1 MSANRKQIVVA
12 VDNSDNCFR
21 ALLAGAELARAMGR
35 ELALLYVF
43 PYSPGASASMTG
55 LNELSTEQLKEH
67 KASVSDDIFKG
78 AEAELAKK
86 VPIAHKHLL
95 VGDPAE
101 EIINFMRDHPDTH
114 LVMGRRG
121 LSKIKA
127 LVLGSVSDKVTRYA
141 PGLVTVVS

>member
-21 ALLAGAELARAMGR
+21 ALIAGAELACAMGR

-55 LNELSTEQLKEH
+55 LNELSPEKLKEH
-67 KASVSDDIFKG
+67 KSSVSERVFKG
-78 AEAELAKK
+78 AEAELGQKYP
-86 VPIAHKHLL
+86 VSQRHLL

-101 EIINFMRDHPDTH
+101 EIINFMKAHSDAH

-121 LSKIKA
+121 LSKIKS
-127 LVLGSVSDKVTRYA
+127 LVLGSVSDKVTRHA